1 MRTTNF
7 LQRTCAFL
15 VLALGIASAPAR
27 AERGPSTPEERA
39 RVVQLADAAN
49 RDPIGVMTSSD
60 GRWFMKWSDE
70 IPDYMFGPDKGAFW
84 MENGAGKGDMRRVMR
99 FHHMLSTAAYQVQH
113 EIADPQKD
121 PAAMEAK
128 TIAGIEGLLHA
139 YEILKD
145 KRPENRSEEMDKAI
159 TMRDQGKLAAFV
171 QSLPPAPKR

>member
-1 MRTTNF
+1 MRTKSF
-7 LQRTCAFL
+7 FQRACALIALTFG
-15 VLALGIASAPAR
+15 LASSAW

-60 GRWFMKWSDE
+60 GRWFMKWSNE

-113 EIADPQKD
+113 QLLDPQND

-128 TIAGIEGLLHA
+128 TIAGVEGLLRA
-139 YEILKD
+139 YESLKD
-145 KRPENRSEEMDKAI
+145 KRPENRSEELDKVIA
-159 TMRDQGKLAAFV
+159 MRDQGKLAAFI
-171 QSLPPAPKR
+171 QTLPPAPKR

>member
-1 MRTTNF
+1 MRTTSF
-7 LQRTCAFL
+7 LQRACAL
-15 VLALGIASAPAR
+15 IALTLGLASPAW

-39 RVVQLADAAN
+39 RVVQLAEAAN
-49 RDPIGVMTSSD
+49 RDPIGLMTSSD

-84 MENGAGKGDMRRVMR
+84 MESGAAKGDLRRVMR

-113 EIADPQKD
+113 GITDPEKD
-121 PAAMEAK
+121 PAAMQAK

-139 YEILKD
+139 YESLRD
-145 KRPENRSEEMDKAI
+145 KRPENRSDELDKAI
-159 TMRDQGKLAAFV
+159 ALRDQGKLAAFV

>member
-1 MRTTNF
+1 MRTTHF
-7 LQRTCAFL
+7 LQRACAFL
-15 VLALGIASAPAR
+15 ALAIGLAAPAW

-39 RVVQLADAAN
+39 RVVQLAEAAN

-84 MENGAGKGDMRRVMR
+84 MESGAAKGDLRRVMR

-113 EIADPQKD
+113 EILDPQKD
-121 PAAMEAK
+121 PAKMEAK
-128 TIAGIEGLLHA
+128 TVAGIDGLLHA
-139 YEILKD
+139 YESLKD
-145 KRPENRSEEMDKAI
+145 KRPENRSEELDKAVA
-159 TMRDQGKLAAFV
+159 MRDQGKLAAFV

>member
-7 LQRTCAFL
+7 LQRACAFFA
-15 VLALGIASAPAR
+15 LALGIAAGPAS

-39 RVVQLADAAN
+39 RVIQLAEAAN

-84 MENGAGKGDMRRVMR
+84 MENGAAKGDMRRVMR
-99 FHHMLSTAAYQVQH
+99 FHHMLSTAAYQLQH
-113 EIADPQKD
+113 EIMDPQKD
-121 PAAMEAK
+121 PAKMEAK

-139 YEILKD
+139 YEILKE
-145 KRPENRSEEMDKAI
+145 KRPENRSEELDKAI
-159 TMRDQGKLAAFV
+159 AMRDQGKLAAFV
-171 QSLPPAPKR
+171 ESLPPAPKR

>member
-1 MRTTNF
+1 MRPTNF
-7 LQRTCAFL
+7 LQRACVSIA
-15 VLALGIASAPAR
+15 LATGLAMPAW
-27 AERGPSTPEERA
+27 AERGPSTPDERA
-39 RVVQLADAAN
+39 RVVKLAEAAN

-84 MENGAGKGDMRRVMR
+84 MDNGVAKGDLRRVMR

-113 EIADPQKD
+113 EIRDPEKE
-121 PAAMEAK
+121 AAGLEAK

-139 YEILKD
+139 YESLKD
-145 KRPENRSEEMDKAI
+145 KRPENRSEALDKAI
-159 TMRDQGKLAAFV
+159 VLREEGKLAAFV